1 MAMKKIIFLIVI
13 LIASLI
19 KPQNNNYTGCNCF
32 LLVEQ
37 NDILSIEKIF
47 VDNNTVQVVN
57 DKKVIS
63 VILSWGEGMSGDMIK
78 KEKREGMFIVQC
90 KEGVLKVKHKSKD
103 GSEKSLPDVSV
114 NELKKLDIRIN
125 VTGGKGIK
133 KAFIIKNYSTFLNDD
148 GPVLDMFGGKI
159 PINDGDFLIT
169 TETKSQINVDH
180 IIRGSVEYEL
190 KNNWIIVPVYF
201 ENNQKMNFI
210 LDLAATSTV
219 ISRKILPAGVEINKV
234 EMITYNSS
242 TNDTSN
248 SSMQGATGTLTDDI
262 FLGKALI
269 PVLNIGTI
277 DVINTNVSVLESF
290 PQKLEELGVA
300 GILGLDIL
308 EQSSKIKIIGIN
320 NSETKTITFNGED
333 NDIAQEFTLPIKK
346 AGGLFFTD
354 GLINSHQ
361 VEFVIDLGARETI
374 LSKPLFEKMNDR
386 SFSVIDRGKTITGID
401 GKPSNAF
408 VISASEFQ
416 LSSYKFENQQIV
428 ISDIAALQSYGLQNT
443 SALLG
448 MNFFNRFDAVEIDFN
463 NRALNLWK

>member
-1 MAMKKIIFLIVI
+1 MKKILFLIVT
-13 LIASLI
+13 LITISI
-19 KPQNNNYTGCNCF
+19 SPQTNNDTGCNCF

-37 NDILSIEKIF
+37 NNILSIEKIF
-47 VDNNTVQVVN
+47 FDNNTVQVVN

-63 VILSWGEGMSGDMIK
+63 VILSWGEGMNGDMIK

-90 KEGVLKVKHKSKD
+90 KEGVLKIKHQSKD
-103 GSEKSLPDVSV
+103 GSEKSLPDVNV

-125 VTGGKGIK
+125 VTGGNGIK
-133 KAFIIKNYSTFLNDD
+133 KAFVIKNYNTFLDDD

-169 TETKSQINVDH
+169 TETKSQIKLNH
-180 IIRGSVEYEL
+180 KIQGSVEYEL
-190 KNNWIIVPVYF
+190 KDNWIIVPVYF
-201 ENNQKMNFI
+201 ENNQKLNFV

-219 ISRKILPAGVEINKV
+219 INKKILPIGIDINKV

-242 TNDTSN
+242 KNDTSK
-248 SSMQGATGTLTDDI
+248 SSMQGATGTLAEDI
-262 FLGKALI
+262 FLGKAMI
-269 PVLNIGTI
+269 PVLSIGNI
-277 DVINTNVSVLESF
+277 DVINTNVSVLKSF
-290 PQKLEELGVA
+290 PQKLEQLGVV

-308 EQSSKIKIIGIN
+308 EQFSKIKILGLNDIGIKSIIFEEVN
-320 NSETKTITFNGED
+320 YHTAPKFM
-333 NDIAQEFTLPIKK
+333 LPIKK

-354 GLINSHQ
+354 GSINSHQ
-361 VEFVIDLGARETI
+361 IEFVIDFGARETI

-386 SFSVIDRGKTITGID
+386 SFSVIDKEKTITGID

-408 VISASEFQ
+408 TILIPELQ
-416 LSSYKFENQQIV
+416 LSNYKFKNQPVV

-448 MNFFNRFDAVEIDFN
+448 MNFFNRFEAIEIDFSN
-463 NRALNLWK
+463 KALNLWK

>member
-1 MAMKKIIFLIVI
+1 MKKTLLLITI
-13 LIASLI
+13 LITSSI
-19 KPQNNNYTGCNCF
+19 HPQNNSDAGCNCF
-32 LLVEQ
+32 LLIEQ
-37 NDILSIEKIF
+37 NNNLTIETIF
-47 VDNNTVQVVN
+47 VDNNNAQVVN
-57 DKKVIS
+57 DKTVITA
-63 VILSWGEGMSGDMIK
+63 ILSWGEGMSGDMIK
-78 KEKREGMFIVQC
+78 KERREGLFIIQC
-90 KEGVLKVKHKSKD
+90 KDGVLKVKHRSKE
-103 GSEKSLPDVSV
+103 GSEKSLPDVNV
-114 NELKKLDIRIN
+114 DELKNLDIRVN
-125 VTGGKGIK
+125 VTGGNGIK
-133 KAFIIKNYSTFLNDD
+133 KTFVIKYYNTVVNDD

-159 PINDGDFLIT
+159 PINDGDYLIT
-169 TETKSQINVDH
+169 TETKSQIKVNH
-180 IIRGSVEYEL
+180 KIQSSVEYEL
-190 KNNWIIVPVYF
+190 KDNWIIVPVYF
-201 ENNQKMNFI
+201 ANNQKLNFV

-219 ISRKILPAGVEINKV
+219 INKNILPAGIEIKKV

-308 EQSSKIKIIGIN
+308 EQFSKIRILGLNTIGIKSIIFEEEN
-320 NSETKTITFNGED
+320 YR
-333 NDIAQEFTLPIKK
+333 IAPQFTLSIKK

-354 GLINSHQ
+354 GSINSHQ
-361 VEFVIDLGARETI
+361 IEFVIDFGARETI

-386 SFSVIDRGKTITGID
+386 SFSVIDKEKTITGID

-408 VISASEFQ
+408 VISVPEFYLANYQ
-416 LSSYKFENQQIV
+416 FDNQQV
-428 ISDIAALQSYGLQNT
+428 VVGDVAALQSYGLQNT

-448 MNFFNRFDAVEIDFN
+448 MNFFNRFESIEIDFSN
-463 NRALNLWK
+463 KGLNLWK